1 MLRPILGRG
10 CSDRVN
16 MIAMTELLVA
26 VVTAIASFLT
36 TRGWP
41 TLARRVRDHTA
52 MVKDMPADVAVE
64 LKNLLAAEVA
74 QLAVREAG
82 RLNRTINT
90 LLNLR
95 RAAWVA
101 TVASCAAILLLGGI
115 TAGQDKAS
123 LAEGLTILAL
133 SVISF
138 LSLVTA
144 LFSERMLRKP
154 RTPGQE
160 QWTSSEGRL
169 SPKSV
174 PHV

>member
-16 MIAMTELLVA
+16 MIAMTELSVA

-64 LKNLLAAEVA
+64 LKALLAEEVA
-74 QLAVREAG
+74 QLAAREAG

-90 LLNLR
+90 LLNIR

-101 TVASCAAILLLGGI
+101 AVASSAAILLLGTL
-115 TAGQDKAS
+115 TADQDAVS
-123 LAEGLTILAL
+123 LAG
-133 SVISF
+133 
-138 LSLVTA
+138 
-144 LFSERMLRKP
+144 
-154 RTPGQE
+154 G
-160 QWTSSEGRL
+160 
-169 SPKSV
+169 
-174 PHV
+174 